1 MDAPTL
7 QRWLDEYVE
16 AWRTYDSQKIG
27 DLFSADAVY
36 RFDPIEKDPL
46 RGRDASLFVMR
57 FDVEDRCREFTEWY
71 MQPKESRTASA

>member
-36 RFDPIEKDPL
+36 RFDPIEKEWFAISTYAVSLGVFL
-46 RGRDASLFVMR
+46 RP
-57 FDVEDRCREFTEWY
+57 FTL
-71 MQPKESRTASA
+71 KTNRA